1 MAGNSPVEAVSPE
14 SVVRSD
20 KPLCVDLDGTLVRTD
35 TFLES
40 VLLLLGRKP
49 LLIFPLFGWLWR
61 GKAYFK
67 ARVSERTALDPAL
80 LPYSAELL
88 EFLRRE
94 RARGRY
100 LVLATASNEQFAQR
114 VAAYLGLFD
123 AVVASNQ
130 TDNLLGARK
139 LAALEARFGKN
150 GFAYAGNARVD
161 VPIWSHADHA
171 ILVNTSR
178 AVQRTVE
185 SRQIRVA
192 HVFSNPARRLRAL
205 VRAARPYQWMKNLL
219 IFIPLV
225 VGHKLRD
232 VPRVEAALGAFAA
245 FSLCASAVYFL
256 NDVLDL
262 EADRRHESK
271 KNRPFASGDLP
282 LWAGLLAAPLL
293 AAASLGLA
301 WLVNGP
307 FALFIAAYFAANL
320 VYSAFLKRLPLMDVI
335 FLAGL
340 YTLRIGAGGAAA
352 DITISPWLLGF
363 SMFFFL
369 SLALVKRFAELR
381 ALETGRRAAR
391 GYVAM
396 DLAQLN
402 TFGTASG
409 YIAVLV
415 FALYINSPDVR
426 ILYSRP
432 LLLWAICPLLVYWIS
447 RVWLLANR
455 GEFHED
461 PVLFAL
467 KDKTSYMIGILVAI
481 AMLAA
486 A

>member
-1 MAGNSPVEAVSPE
+1 MAENSPIAAVSPG
-14 SVVRSD
+14 SVLRSD
-20 KPLCVDLDGTLVRTD
+20 KPLCIDLDGTLVRTD

-40 VLLLLGRKP
+40 ILLLLGRNPFLLFP
-49 LLIFPLFGWLWR
+49 LLAWLVR

-67 ARVSERTALDPAL
+67 ARVAERTALDPAL

-88 EFLRRE
+88 EFLRQE
-94 RARGRY
+94 RARGRR

-114 VAAYLGLFD
+114 VAAHLGLFD
-123 AVVASNQ
+123 EVVASNP
-130 TDNLLGARK
+130 TDNLAGARK

-161 VPIWSHADHA
+161 MPIWRQADHA

-178 AVQRTVE
+178 TLQRAVE
-185 SRQIRVA
+185 SRQVRVA
-192 HVFSNPARRLRAL
+192 HVFSNPARPLRAL
-205 VRAARPYQWMKNLL
+205 LLAARPHQWMKNLL
-219 IFIPLV
+219 IFIPLI

-232 VPRVEAALGAFAA
+232 IPRFEAAFGAFVA

-262 EADRRHESK
+262 EADRRHALK
-271 KNRPFASGDLP
+271 KSRAFASGDLP
-282 LWAGLLAAPLL
+282 VWVGLVAAPVLL
-293 AAASLGLA
+293 VASLGLA
-301 WLVNGP
+301 WLVNRP
-307 FALFIAAYFAANL
+307 FVLFIAAYFAASFA
-320 VYSAFLKRLPLMDVI
+320 YSAFLKRLPLTDVI
-335 FLAGL
+335 LLAGL
-340 YTLRIGAGGAAA
+340 YTLRIVAGGAAA
-352 DITISPWLLGF
+352 DIAISPWLLGF

-381 ALETGRRAAR
+381 ALDTGRRAAR
-391 GYVAM
+391 GYLAT
-396 DLAQLN
+396 DLNQIN
-402 TFGTASG
+402 MFGTASG

-426 ILYSRP
+426 VLYSRP
-432 LLLWAICPLLVYWIS
+432 LLLWAVCPMLIYWIS

-467 KDKTSYMIGILVAI
+467 KDQMSYLLGVLVALTI
-481 AMLAA
+481 LAA
-486 A
+486 L